1 MSNIYTD
8 VSNISTGWY
17 EHTNANR
24 LKQTYFEGTVD
35 ISSGSLTTSGR
46 GIHIKKNAT
55 DMSYVSLIMQRD
67 DVNTAAN
74 LFGPT
79 KVSTEAAIQYSQIN
93 YGYYVNSNGEGFHR
107 IFNVTDAYIQVH
119 DLSNGEWV
127 LIQDDMSGNDGR
139 RVGYNYNDGNIV
151 ANNDFSGRNGFT
163 KIFNEFYNR
172 DLQNWV
178 SNSDGALGFGSLTS
192 SSAMSGDGRV
202 IVIRR
207 PDVET
212 YGVTS
217 RVSQHHYYVYV
228 WNESLNQFE
237 YKTTLVCNA
246 WEINGSSTG
255 HQSNL
260 GSHSISY
267 NGKFIAIPIYGET
280 TSIGYLLGP
289 HLQGDNEMYT
299 MMNIFRS
306 TNDTTG
312 VSWDSYV
319 TSSIAMRMHPSW
331 YIGMRMFISSDP
343 VNTGIGADKKL
354 IIKVGCVNAPLP
366 GVTSDTTYEIT
377 GTVYPG
383 YYYLNSAEVHF
394 FAWCDSDQDTNAST
408 VLYNSEGGLFK
419 GIGHFSNNENQFPS
433 KYLPTYYSEGYYL
446 INSDLLYIYRAND
459 DFQTDRANHPANS
472 TTGVFTQKGGSI
484 QIGVDTFTTD
494 FGTLQTYSYPSDFD
508 TSMNRMIQSGTYYNK
523 HVVYILDWN
532 TTNEDY
538 VCTDHIY
545 PVGSES
551 DTRSYKLTS
560 DGVYLTV
567 NNTTY
572 NDSYL
577 AQQLFQLNPYDNGNP
592 ISDETRASSNITT
605 QITTFSTAEQLNFNV
620 NATQS
625 AYFDTSG
632 FTAISKQFEIDH
644 PLVEHKKLR
653 HTSIEAPQ
661 LVNMYH
667 GQVQLIDGK
676 AEVSLD
682 QHFRMTSGTFSI
694 INKDVFVI
702 TSNETSYKK
711 VKGSVELNILSIEC
725 EDETSTDTV
734 AWNVF
739 GTRND
744 FTIRKSNL
752 IDASGNYIA
761 EF

>member
-17 EHTNANR
+17 KHTNANR

-55 DMSYVSLIMQRD
+55 DMSYVSLMMQRE

-74 LFGPT
+74 LLGPT
-79 KVSTEAAIQYSQIN
+79 KVSTEASIQYSQIN

-107 IFNVTDAYIQVH
+107 IFNVTDAYIEVH

-163 KIFNEFYNR
+163 KIFDEYYNR
-172 DLQNWV
+172 DNQSWTSYDIN
-178 SNSDGALGFGSLTS
+178 S

-212 YGVTS
+212 YEITS

-228 WNESLNQFE
+228 WNESSNQFE

-246 WEINGSSTG
+246 WQVNGGSTG
-255 HQSNL
+255 HKSTLNSQ
-260 GSHSISY
+260 SISY

-280 TSIGYLLGP
+280 TSVAYLNGYTATD
-289 HLQGDNEMYT
+289 QNEFYT
-299 MMNIFRS
+299 AMNIFRS

-312 VSWDSYV
+312 VSWDSYT
-319 TSSIAMRMHPSW
+319 TSSINMQILPTW
-331 YIGMRMFISSDP
+331 YTGMSMFISSDP

-354 IIKVGCVNAPLP
+354 IIKVGCVNAPI
-366 GVTSDTTYEIT
+366 GWSTNDTSSYRSDE
-377 GTVYPG
+377 PFSG
-383 YYYLNSAEVHF
+383 YYYINSAQLHF
-394 FAWCDSDQDTNAST
+394 FAWCDSDQDTNGST
-408 VLYNSEGGLFK
+408 VIYNADGGLFK
-419 GIGHFSNNENQFPS
+419 GLGHYSDNENQFPS
-433 KYLPTYYSEGYYL
+433 KYLPTIYSEGSYL

-459 DFQTDRANHPANS
+459 DFQTDRANHPAS
-472 TTGVFTQKGGSI
+472 SDTDIFTQKGGTI

-494 FGTLQTYSYPSDFD
+494 FGTLQTYSNPGDFD
-508 TSMNRMIQSGTYYNK
+508 TSMNRMIQTGTYYNK

-592 ISDETRASSNITT
+592 ISDETRASSNITS

-644 PLVEHKKLR
+644 PLVEHKKIR

-702 TSNETSYKK
+702 TSNETSYNK